1 MVLRWRTVPPAAWLR
16 VAPSAEVFEAEW
28 MAQAD
33 FAGGRG
39 QGGAAGLASG
49 RTKSHTGRTSYL
61 GASRAAAS
69 WSGFRYVR
77 CHRQHVLQT
86 VWATTII
93 VGTVIFTG
101 HQTQ

>member
-1 MVLRWRTVPPAAWLR
+1 MVVGWRTVPPAAWLR
-16 VAPSAEVFEAEW
+16 VNPSVEVFELEW